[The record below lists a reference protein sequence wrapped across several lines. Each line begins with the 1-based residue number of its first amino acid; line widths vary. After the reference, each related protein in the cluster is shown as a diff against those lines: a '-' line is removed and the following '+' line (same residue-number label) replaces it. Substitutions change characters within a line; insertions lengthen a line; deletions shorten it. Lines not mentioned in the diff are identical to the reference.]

1 MLLSMWKGTLPV
13 AGGRLV
19 TGVAPVAS
27 SPMAPPQDRRS
38 SRQGG
43 GSRGGGGRPG
53 GGSGGNRGAR
63 RAGGGRP
70 DGQSQD
76 RRRRPP
82 DDAGPKNWG
91 GVARRAA
98 GRLEREESEDRDWRR
113 EQTAER
119 TTRPDRTPPERSDR
133 LRREAADAVA
143 RGVKPAKPGRVHKAL
158 DREPLPDAPRRL
170 PEADVALRKAM
181 GDSAGSR
188 ASAKLGEAAR
198 AFDDERFNDA
208 RRILNT
214 LVERAP
220 EVVEVVELLGLT
232 HYRIGNWKAAAK
244 RLEVFRNL
252 TGGTEQHPVL
262 ADCYRAQSR
271 WADVE
276 VLWAEL
282 RNASPSAALVTEGRL
297 VAAGALADQGRMA
310 DAVRELERGWS
321 FPKRARDHHLRRAY
335 ALADLYERSGAAPRA
350 RELFRWVS
358 GRNPDFADVADRLRS
373 IN

>member
-1 MLLSMWKGTLPV
+1 
-13 AGGRLV
+13 
-19 TGVAPVAS
+19 
-27 SPMAPPQDRRS
+27 MAPPQDRRS
-38 SRQGG
+38 PRQGG
-43 GSRGGGGRPG
+43 GSRGGDRRPDRGTGENRDGRR
-53 GGSGGNRGAR
+53 RGD
-63 RAGGGRP
+63 GRP
-70 DGQSQD
+70 DGQNPD

-98 GRLEREESEDRDWRR
+98 GRLEREEAEDRGWRR

-119 TTRPDRTPPERSDR
+119 TTRPDRTPPGRSDR

-143 RGVKPAKPGRVHKAL
+143 RGVGPARSGRVHRAL
-158 DREPLPDAPRRL
+158 ERQALPDAPRRL
-170 PEADVALRKAM
+170 PDADVALRRAL
-181 GDSAGSR
+181 GDAAGSR
-188 ASAKLGEAAR
+188 ASAKLREAAR

-208 RRILNT
+208 RRILNS

-244 RLEVFRNL
+244 RLEVFRDL

-262 ADCYRAQSR
+262 ADCYRAQGR

-282 RNASPSAALVTEGRL
+282 RNASPGAALVTEGRL

-321 FPKRARDHHLRRAY
+321 VPKRARDHHLRRAY
-335 ALADLYERSGAAPRA
+335 ALADLYERSGATPRA
-350 RELFRWVS
+350 RELFRWIAS
-358 GRNPDFADVADRLRS
+358 RSPDFADVSGRLRS
-373 IN
+373 LS